1 VRRLLVLIHGLPR
14 TGQVAQ
20 AVLGPAA
27 SWGDQEELLAAIVD
41 VLGYINYLLGR
52 AHFPKQ
58 APAKP
63 PKPIPRPGQQA
74 EAEAVEEPITAEEL
88 AEALAEFRKAPT

>member
-1 VRRLLVLIHGLPR
+1 MRRLLVLLHGLPR
-14 TGQVAQ
+14 TGQVAR

-27 SWGDQEELLAAIVD
+27 SWNDNEELLAALVD
-41 VLGYINYLLGR
+41 AVGQTNYLLGR

-63 PKPIPRPGQQA
+63 PKPVPRPGQQTTA
-74 EAEAVEEPITAEEL
+74 EDVEEPISAEEL
-88 AEALAEFRKAPT
+88 A